1 MLAARRCPFIVIRF
15 AFPLFAPRRLASSP
29 RLFVSGDG
37 EMSSGEVGSGA
48 FSCGIFARSN
58 TLLVVLALPYM
69 PWRWGHRM
77 RGIRAR
83 LHKLH
88 LFTGRREFLLLG
100 AVNLLGTAS
109 PFSCYF
115 FGSSLLASPFLV
127 SIIVEMSGDLIDE
140 DIFFFVGFLR
150 DRVLFLP
157 CVCYNLCRGDG
168 DLRMG
173 GIRASVSYATPPY
186 AGGVVCF
193 LLLSTRRPHSC

>member
-1 MLAARRCPFIVIRF
+1 
-15 AFPLFAPRRLASSP
+15 
-29 RLFVSGDG
+29 
-37 EMSSGEVGSGA
+37 MSSGEVGSDA

-58 TLLVVLALPYM
+58 ALLVVLVLPYM

-115 FGSSLLASPFLV
+115 FSVPLLLASPFLV
-127 SIIVEMSGDLIDE
+127 SIIVEMSGDLIVDE
-140 DIFFFVGFLR
+140 DIFLFVGFLR
-150 DRVLFLP
+150 GRVLPSAF
-157 CVCYNLCRGDG
+157 VCYNVCRGDG

-173 GIRASVSYATPPY
+173 GIRASVS
-186 AGGVVCF
+186 
-193 LLLSTRRPHSC
+193 

>member
-1 MLAARRCPFIVIRF
+1 MAIIPLSAMWRVPSHACLLAPFRPLRLLPFVSACCP
-15 AFPLFAPRRLASSP
+15 PPPRLAFSP
-29 RLFVSGDG
+29 RLFVSEGG

-58 TLLVVLALPYM
+58 ALLVVLVLPYM

-115 FGSSLLASPFLV
+115 FSVPLFSPPRSSCRAVRLTR
-127 SIIVEMSGDLIDE
+127 
-140 DIFFFVGFLR
+140 IFFF
-150 DRVLFLP
+150 
-157 CVCYNLCRGDG
+157 LCDFC
-168 DLRMG
+168 
-173 GIRASVSYATPPY
+173 AVW
-186 AGGVVCF
+186 
-193 LLLSTRRPHSC
+193 